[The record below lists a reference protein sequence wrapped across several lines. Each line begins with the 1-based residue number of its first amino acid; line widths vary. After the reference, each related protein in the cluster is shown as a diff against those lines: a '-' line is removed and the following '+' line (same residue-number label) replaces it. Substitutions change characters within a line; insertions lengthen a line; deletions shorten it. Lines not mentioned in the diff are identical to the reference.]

1 MQERVSD
8 LETAMMLLE
17 TSSEERCL
25 EVATAATHQIRK
37 IELEKDAL
45 HSTLFASQA
54 DIAVTNQLKLQV
66 SHQNSTPFLLRIFK
80 FLYEFLCVMAFQY
93 FSFFFT
99 HFFII
104 LNVTVFPVQ
113 QRPI

>member
-1 MQERVSD
+1 
-8 LETAMMLLE
+8 MMLLE

-66 SHQNSTPFLLRIFK
+66 SHQNSTPIF
-80 FLYEFLCVMAFQY
+80 
-93 FSFFFT
+93 FST
-99 HFFII
+99 I

-113 QRPI
+113 LGRGQFDFIYHYNKFNFQ